1 MWLQRCPASTLSP
14 TRLPFFSDPGPCH
27 REHSSRA
34 QGRTGRSPQGW
45 LKSEAWAGAGC
56 GGGGLR
62 EVSPTTSQALTVV
75 RTPLEWGL
83 GVELKVSLSSYRDE
97 MRSGL
102 AFRKITA
109 SLGLRLGTQLSYTQ
123 SFEKLP

>member
-1 MWLQRCPASTLSP
+1 M
-14 TRLPFFSDPGPCH
+14 
-27 REHSSRA
+27 
-34 QGRTGRSPQGW
+34 
-45 LKSEAWAGAGC
+45 
-56 GGGGLR
+56 
-62 EVSPTTSQALTVV
+62 SPTTSQALTVV
-75 RTPLEWGL
+75 RTLLEWGL